1 MADVESSRPVFFRED
16 VAVMI
21 FTGTGIITSLLIGL
35 QLDGHVDT
43 SWFSVFSPTFAGL
56 GIVAYFYITMLI
68 RFCIASSARITQQR
82 KYAMGR
88 RVFWPLVMVALL
100 TASLGMLCSML
111 EGKEMDMGTVFAP
124 LWTAIAIVGLAT
136 MRSNPR
142 NTATVYTPDQN
153 ACCAVCNADPE
164 CFGADF
170 YVNTADLP
178 RVTRVPPKGV
188 QLAACVK
195 AK

>member
-1 MADVESSRPVFFRED
+1 MKGLLAFFSLSRSNCNHVGLLLARLLTVVYLPFPSLPFPFLLFSGVNSS
-16 VAVMI
+16 
-21 FTGTGIITSLLIGL
+21 S
-35 QLDGHVDT
+35 
-43 SWFSVFSPTFAGL
+43 AGNAL
-56 GIVAYFYITMLI
+56 NN
-68 RFCIASSARITQQR
+68 ASSLFLWEKWLVLLGSRARITQQR

-142 NTATVYTPDQN
+142 NT
-153 ACCAVCNADPE
+153 
-164 CFGADF
+164 
-170 YVNTADLP
+170 
-178 RVTRVPPKGV
+178 
-188 QLAACVK
+188 
-195 AK
+195 